1 MERTELE
8 LLMDRYKREM
18 LEFSKRNSG
27 RSYSDSNAE
36 TPSELDEREQQMAD
50 ALENNTP
57 FERDRSNPL
66 PEFQPREQMITEEAN
81 NQINEETPQAV
92 PAQVTMP
99 SIEDRASANEAV
111 DVVSNLRANCARIS
125 ADSNAS
131 AEQKERCRDINDF
144 LTENSETGT
153 LRAETFAADRAFGI
167 SSARVMIFLP
177 LASGNVTLFDGLT
190 NVDGI
195 SDNVRL
201 PAPPRELA
209 MSPQASGASKLP
221 YADYTVYVE
230 HPDYVRAVFT
240 NVPVFSGIESVQPV
254 RMLAKSVGTEEPE
267 PIVVDESARNQ
278 LRN

>member
-18 LEFSKRNSG
+18 IEFSKRNSG
-27 RSYSDSNAE
+27 RSYSDSADSI
-36 TPSELDEREQQMAD
+36 PLELDEREQQMAD
-50 ALENNTP
+50 ALEENAP

-66 PEFQPREQMITEEAN
+66 PEIQPREQMIPETN

-92 PAQVTMP
+92 HAQVTMP
-99 SIEDRASANEAV
+99 PIADRASANEAV

-125 ADSNAS
+125 ADANAS

-153 LRAETFAADRAFGI
+153 LRAETFAADRAFGV

-177 LASGNVTLFDGLT
+177 LASGNVTLYDGLT

-267 PIVVDESARNQ
+267 PVVVDESSRNQ